1 MASTFVRHGLDIS
14 GQAFLEILVS
24 LPELVL
30 ARPGIFGPAVKLIL
44 SWVVRHHTQKGN
56 HHKHDTNIRKG
67 GGSYKHR
74 CKHPASVLS
83 WLDSSTDAQE
93 P

>member
-44 SWVVRHHTQKGN
+44 SRVVVLVLVTPEFPN
-56 HHKHDTNIRKG
+56 KG
-67 GGSYKHR
+67 GER
-74 CKHPASVLS
+74 F
-83 WLDSSTDAQE
+83 E